1 MGRPVS
7 DPSTDFTRLLERA
20 RADER
25 APDELLPLVYDKLKA
40 IARRRMD
47 QERTGHTLQ
56 ATALVHEAWLRLAGD
71 ADVAWSSR
79 AHFYGAAAEA
89 MRRILIEHARSRGRE
104 KRGGRAKRLPLSVVD
119 LASDPDSDQI
129 LALDDAIGR
138 LERQDSRAAR
148 IVRLRFY
155 AGLSVDETARALDT
169 SRRTVLREWS
179 FARAWLYR
187 ELGEAQAPDP
197 AAEHG

>member
-1 MGRPVS
+1 VS
-7 DPSTDFTRLLERA
+7 EPSTDFTRLLERA
-20 RADER
+20 RSDER
-25 APDELLPLVYDKLKA
+25 APEERMPLVDDQLKA

-47 QERTGHTLQ
+47 QERAGPTLQ
-56 ATALVHEAWLRLAGD
+56 ATALVHEAWMRLAGS

-89 MRRILIEHARSRGRE
+89 MRRILIEHARGRGRE
-104 KRGGRAKRLPLSVVD
+104 KRGGAAKRLPLSVVD
-119 LASDPDSDQI
+119 LATDPDSAQI
-129 LALDDAIGR
+129 LALDEAIGR
-138 LERQDSRAAR
+138 LERQDARAAR

-155 AGLSVDETARALDT
+155 AGLSVDETAAALDV

-187 ELGEAQAPDP
+187 ELGDDDTQPPTDDE
-197 AAEHG
+197 